1 MRLALERT
9 LVKAGH
15 KVFTAEDGQGA
26 LKIAQAK
33 SPDLILLDM
42 MLPKLSGPEVLAA
55 LKRDAATSRIPVVV
69 LTSLS
74 QKNEEK
80 LRQDGAAAFL
90 LKSDQLFEANSRTL
104 VQLVESLASAAN
116 A

>member
-15 KVFTAEDGQGA
+15 KVLSAEDGQRA
-26 LKIAQAK
+26 IKVAQEK

-55 LKRDAATSRIPVVV
+55 LKKDPNTSRIPVIV

-80 LRQDGAAAFL
+80 LRQAGAAGFL
-90 LKSDQLFEANSRTL
+90 VKSDQLFEGTSL
-104 VQLVESLASAAN
+104 VQLIASVGHV
-116 A
+116 